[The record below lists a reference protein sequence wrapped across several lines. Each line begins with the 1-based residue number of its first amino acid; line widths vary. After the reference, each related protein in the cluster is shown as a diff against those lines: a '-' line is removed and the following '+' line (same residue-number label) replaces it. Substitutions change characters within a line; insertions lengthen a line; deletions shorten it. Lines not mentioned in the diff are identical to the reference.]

1 MILVRLGAPMT
12 LVQEEV
18 NLLVIREILVHP
30 GISMFLM
37 QMIQAVSLLRDRAL
51 TILALMTHLRA
62 DLTTLGLARAE
73 TSARVIRM

>member
-30 GISMFLM
+30 GISMFLT
-37 QMIQAVSLLRDRAL
+37 QMIQAVFLLRDRAL
-51 TILALMTHLRA
+51 IILAQVVRM
-62 DLTTLGLARAE
+62 TLGQAQAE

>member
-18 NLLVIREILVHP
+18 NLLVIREILGHL
-30 GISMFLM
+30 GISMFLT
-37 QMIQAVSLLRDRAL
+37 QMIQAVFLLRDRAL
-51 TILALMTHLRA
+51 IILAQVVRM
-62 DLTTLGLARAE
+62 TLGQAQAE

>member
-51 TILALMTHLRA
+51 TILALVVR
-62 DLTTLGLARAE
+62 TTLGQARAE
-73 TSARVIRM
+73 TSALVIRM